1 VLGFER
7 LAAVVVGDPGL
18 AVGDVL
24 ERQVRGVAAIAEGEQ
39 VAGIMLD
46 QAEQRVQ

>member
-1 VLGFER
+1 VLGLER

-24 ERQVRGVAAIAEGEQ
+24 EGQIRGVAAVAEGEE
-39 VAGIMLD
+39 V
-46 QAEQRVQ
+46 R